1 MAFQEIKP
9 QLHFTGYK
17 LMPEDFQKVTFA
29 QILKSPPVYMLMVAV
44 SILWVFVYQ
53 FIGTSDQ
60 VAKNCES
67 EKIELRKELTQAR
80 ADKDALTTA
89 LLIKNGIIF
98 KQEQDK
104 KELDSALRDGPG
116 KKAKRIVTEH

>member
-1 MAFQEIKP
+1 MAE
-9 QLHFTGYK
+9 
-17 LMPEDFQKVTFA
+17 EFQKVTFA

-44 SILWVFVYQ
+44 SVMWVFVYQ

-60 VAKNCES
+60 VAKNCEA

-80 ADKDALTTA
+80 AEKDQLTTA

-98 KQEQDK
+98 KQEQDIK
-104 KELDSALRDGPG
+104 DLDTTLRKTVGT
-116 KKAKRIVTEH
+116 KAKQIVKEK